1 MCNEICPHSTQA
13 TSDWMTLLL
22 LKAESRRTESASAVI
37 IACVL
42 HTVMSGDG
50 SGGVTLNRLFHTPHV
65 WSVRVCCIKTQNTW
79 GEGNGQDNSVS
90 KETTKVCSTPSTRPS
105 SPSYRVYFRHGMSA
119 FTRWRKKYEF
129 CNNEWWNLQA
139 KVQNYTT
146 WNAFLFINRCFFLFH
161 KLNGIFLFRGQ
172 GWAGVYGC
180 GHKRLW
186 QLTLVSWSVVEV
198 K

>member
-1 MCNEICPHSTQA
+1 MKVLVCFKALVVCVMRSVLTVR
-13 TSDWMTLLL
+13 SDWMTLLL

-90 KETTKVCSTPSTRPS
+90 KETTKVCSTPSTRPTR
-105 SPSYRVYFRHGMSA
+105 PSYRVYFKPSSHCAILATIWSSETNFENPKR
-119 FTRWRKKYEF
+119 
-129 CNNEWWNLQA
+129 
-139 KVQNYTT
+139 
-146 WNAFLFINRCFFLFH
+146 FL
-161 KLNGIFLFRGQ
+161 
-172 GWAGVYGC
+172 
-180 GHKRLW
+180 
-186 QLTLVSWSVVEV
+186 
-198 K
+198 